1 MDKYAIIEAGVVV
14 NIIIADASFAE
25 SVGAVRTD
33 TAGIGWSYAN
43 GVFSAQPAPQPTL
56 ADLKNARTNLVKSI
70 VVTTSAGHAFDG
82 DEDSQNRMARAIAG
96 MDDTDTMLWVL
107 SDNALITVNKTELRE
122 ALRLS
127 GIAMT
132 TIWMAPYQ
140 AQ

>member
-1 MDKYAIIEAGVVV
+1 MTKFAIVENGVVV
-14 NIIIADASFAE
+14 NVIVADADFAAE
-25 SVGAVRTD
+25 IGAIPCSNAGVGWAHV
-33 TAGIGWSYAN
+33 G
-43 GVFSAQPAPQPTL
+43 GVFSAPPAPHPTL
-56 ADLKNARTNLVKSI
+56 ADLKNNRTNLVKSI

-127 GIAMT
+127 GMAMT